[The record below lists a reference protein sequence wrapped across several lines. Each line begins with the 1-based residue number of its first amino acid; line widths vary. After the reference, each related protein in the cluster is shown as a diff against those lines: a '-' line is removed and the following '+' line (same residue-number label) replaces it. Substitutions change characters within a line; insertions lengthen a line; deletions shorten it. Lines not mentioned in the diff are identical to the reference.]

1 MSLVKWFRKNNTKI
15 MAVVVIVLM
24 IGFIGGTALTHLLQG
39 DRGLGDAV
47 ATIAGKKITRSDL
60 EIARR
65 ELELLRMLRADDLLR
80 AQDLQGV
87 LLAELLFSAER
98 GGSPELINR
107 VRMTIRRNLYMISEK
122 QINDLYR
129 RTFPPH
135 VYWCCLKED
144 VRRAG
149 IGVRNSDVGTILGN
163 TIPQLFNGQTYSQL
177 IGALINK
184 QRIPESQILSTV
196 GQLLS
201 VLQYAQIM
209 CSNEGLTARQVL
221 YGAAAQQ
228 ESMDFEYV
236 EFDAGVFVDPNGP
249 DPSDEELKKHF
260 DRYKTFF
267 PGDIGDDPAAPPD
280 YVFGYML
287 PARVSL
293 EYIAL
298 KLDDVRRIVAVPT
311 QDEMGEYYNR
321 NKEQLFTEQVQS
333 DPNDPNS
340 PMVDRVKSYA
350 EVSESISK
358 QMLTDK
364 INSKADSILQE
375 ARTLTEADLQEVPI
389 EEPETSLLKEKAGD
403 YKAAAQQLSEKY
415 KIKVYTGQTGLL
427 NALDIQMDKYLG
439 GIFLRGYGQ
448 TPVSLSQ
455 AVFAIDELGVSELGP
470 FDVPRPRLYENIG
483 PLKDPYGAGQIMAI
497 VRVVEAHK
505 AAAPEDIDATY
516 STHSLQLD
524 PNDQATDEDVY
535 SVKEKVVED
544 LKKLKAMDATKT
556 KAQEFVNLVEMDDW
570 DKAIGAFE
578 TLYGRKDKEENDPNT
593 FKLQNETGLRRI
605 PLDTLEALIIQSRGR
620 PAMAMRL
627 NDAWINKRFVDKL
640 YGLVPADSN
649 TVEALPVVMEYR
661 PDLKYYVIKDI
672 SIKRLWKEKYEQMK
686 KQEIAIR
693 EHALSQSLAAVC
705 FSPENVLKRVNFK
718 LIKTEDETTDV
729 DEREQSLPGPGEQG
743 QPAATEDQHSESEAE
758 S

>member
-1 MSLVKWFRKNNTKI
+1 MHLVKWFRKNNTKI

-24 IGFIGGTALTHLLQG
+24 VGFIGGTALTHLLQG
-39 DRGLGDAV
+39 SRGLGDAV
-47 ATIAGKKITRSDL
+47 VTIRGKKFTRQDL
-60 EIARR
+60 ENARR

-80 AQDLQGV
+80 AQDLRGV

-107 VRMTIRRNLYMISEK
+107 VRMTIQRNLYMISEK

-129 RTFPPH
+129 RTFPPN
-135 VYWCCLKED
+135 VYWCCLKEE
-144 VRRAG
+144 VRHAG
-149 IGVRNSDVGTILGN
+149 IGIRNSEVGAILGN

-177 IGALINK
+177 IGAIINK
-184 QRIPESQILSTV
+184 QRIPENQILSIV

-209 CSNEGLTARQVL
+209 CSDEGLTAQQIL
-221 YGAAAQQ
+221 YEIAAGQ
-228 ESMDFEYV
+228 ESMDLEYV
-236 EFDAGVFVDPNGP
+236 EFDAGVFVDPNEP
-249 DPSDEELKKHF
+249 DPSEEELEKHF
-260 DRYKTFF
+260 DKYKTSF
-267 PGDIGDDPAAPPD
+267 PGDIGDDPTAPPN
-280 YVFGYML
+280 YVFGYKL
-287 PARVSL
+287 PDRVRL
-293 EYIAL
+293 EYIAV
-298 KLDDVRRIVAVPT
+298 KLDDVRGIVTAPT
-311 QDEMGEYYNR
+311 QDEMGDYYNR
-321 NKEQLFTEQVQS
+321 NKEQLFTEQVRS

-358 QMLTDK
+358 QIFTDK

-375 ARTLTEADLQEVPI
+375 ARTLTEANLQEVPI
-389 EEPETSLLKEKAGD
+389 DEQETPEQLKEKAGD
-403 YKAAAQQLSEKY
+403 YKAAAEKLSEKY

-439 GIFLRGYGQ
+439 SIYLRGYGQ
-448 TPVSLSQ
+448 RPVGLSQ

-470 FDVPRPRLYENIG
+470 FDVPKPRLYENIG

-497 VRVVEAHK
+497 VRVVEARK
-505 AAAPEDIDATY
+505 AAPPENINVTF

-524 PNDQATDEDVY
+524 PNDQPADEDVY

-544 LKKLKAMDATKT
+544 LKKLNAMDATKT
-556 KAQEFVNLVEMDDW
+556 KAKEFVNLVEMDDW

-578 TLYGRKDKEENDPNT
+578 TLYGRKDKEGSDPNI
-593 FKLQNETGLRRI
+593 FRVQKEFGLRRI
-605 PLDTLEALIIQSRGR
+605 PLETLEALTIQSRGR

-627 NDAWINKRFVDKL
+627 NDAWINKQYVEKL
-640 YGLVPADSN
+640 YDLVPPDSN
-649 TVEALPVVMEYR
+649 TVEALPVVMEFK

-672 SIKRLWKEKYEQMK
+672 SVKRLWKEKYDQMK
-686 KQEIAIR
+686 TQAIAR
-693 EHALSQSLAAVC
+693 EEHALSQSLAAI
-705 FSPENVLKRVNFK
+705 FFNPANILKRMNFERIEKEKDTVDVN
-718 LIKTEDETTDV
+718 E
-729 DEREQSLPGPGEQG
+729 PGK
-743 QPAATEDQHSESEAE
+743 SEAE